1 MVNTRDPIFLRL
13 GLDYKTYSASV
24 DASEPSGLF
33 DDDEEPALLGDEM
46 DDVFED
52 GEGEE

>member
-1 MVNTRDPIFLRL
+1 MNAHDFEKLII
-13 GLDYKTYSASV
+13 DYKTYSVSV
-24 DASEPSGLF
+24 DTSEPSGLF
-33 DDDEEPALLGDEM
+33 EDDDEEPFLLGEDM

>member
-1 MVNTRDPIFLRL
+1 MNAHDFEKLII
-13 GLDYKTYSASV
+13 DYKTYSVSV